1 MESQVFTL
9 GGRPRRGAPY
19 TVQSAPGAACD
30 PPRPVRALRVTEV
43 RVDGLVRNVAAGCC
57 VYALALASMASAMA
71 QEGVDPAATQTDPAH
86 AEEIDAA
93 RRLFE
98 TNLDAIRRKDRAAY
112 LATYLNSTTLART
125 GANGVRLGFTEHE
138 AQTAGD
144 SWPDVFDARDV
155 RLVRLRPGVVYGLYR
170 YRVTYG
176 FDEHAGISERVIVST
191 PQGWRIAVTSAFDAP
206 PGTPPP
212 PFALTGA
219 TLIDGTG
226 SPPLQ
231 DAVVIVRGGRIECAG
246 TRDACPPPADVES
259 LDLSGKWIVPGIVD
273 AHVHFSQTGW
283 VDGRPDAIDVRDQ
296 HPYEHVQSRLQQE
309 PEHFFRAYLGS
320 GVTAVFDVGGYAWT
334 WTLRDSTRTDA
345 PHVAASGP
353 LLSTREFWLNQPGE
367 QQFIHIADAEAAR
380 SAVRYL
386 AANRSDAV
394 KVWFIPDSAVAFENL
409 ALAVLAAGEEAR
421 TYRLPL
427 IVHATGLREA
437 KVALQA
443 GAHLLVHSVD
453 DQLVDDE
460 FVDLARGSE
469 VVYCPTLTVVDGYA
483 RLYQS
488 ALARESPRVDDPH
501 ACVDSLT
508 LAHVAETAELDVAE
522 PERLESVIERLTQ
535 RREVMRTNL
544 RRLQAAGV
552 GIAMGTDAGNPL
564 TLHGPSVYAEMEAM
578 QAAGLSALDVLVAAT
593 RGGARAMR
601 REQELGSIEAGKI
614 ADLLVVD
621 ADPSIDIRNMR
632 QLSRV
637 MRGGELRAVGEFR
650 RR

>member
-1 MESQVFTL
+1 M
-9 GGRPRRGAPY
+9 RR
-19 TVQSAPGAACD
+19 
-30 PPRPVRALRVTEV
+30 
-43 RVDGLVRNVAAGCC
+43 VAAGCC
-57 VYALALASMASAMA
+57 VCALAALVTTSTAA
-71 QEGVDPAATQTDPAH
+71 QEEGDPPPARTDSAH

-98 TNLDAIRRKDRAAY
+98 RNLDAIRRKDRSAY

-125 GANGVRLGFTEHE
+125 GATGVRLGFNEHE
-138 AQTAGD
+138 SQASDD
-144 SWPDVFDARDV
+144 SWPDVFDARDL

-170 YRVTYG
+170 YRVAYG
-176 FDEHAGISERVIVST
+176 FDEHVGISERVFVST
-191 PQGWRIAVTSAFDAP
+191 AQVTSAFDAP

-226 SPPLQ
+226 APPLQ
-231 DAVVIVRGGRIECAG
+231 DAVVIVRDGRIECAG
-246 TRDACPPPADVES
+246 TRDACPPPADVEN

-296 HPYEHVQSRLQQE
+296 HPYERVQARLQQE

-320 GVTAVFDVGGYAWT
+320 GVTAVFDVGGYPWT
-334 WTLRDSTRTDA
+334 WKLRDSTRTDA
-345 PHVAASGP
+345 PHMAASGP
-353 LLSTREFWLNQPGE
+353 LLSTREFWLNLPGE

-386 AANRSDAV
+386 AAHRSDAV
-394 KVWFIPDSAVAFENL
+394 KVWFIPDSAVEFDDL
-409 ALAVLAAGEEAR
+409 AQAVLAAGEEAH
-421 TYRLPL
+421 TYGLPL

-437 KVALQA
+437 KVALHA

-453 DQLVDDE
+453 DQPVDEE
-460 FVDLARGSE
+460 FVELARRRN

-483 RLYQS
+483 RLFES
-488 ALARESPRVDDPH
+488 ALARQSPRVDDPH

-508 LAHVAETAELDVAE
+508 LAHVAETAGLSFAE
-522 PERLESVIERLTQ
+522 PERLESLVERLAQ
-535 RREVMRTNL
+535 REEVVRSNL
-544 RRLQAAGV
+544 QHLHTAGV

-578 QAAGLSALDVLVAAT
+578 QAAGLTALDVLIAAT

-601 REQELGSIEAGKI
+601 RERQIGSVEAGMI
-614 ADLLVVD
+614 ADLLVLD

-637 MRGGELRAVGEFR
+637 MRSGELRAASEFR